1 MTVETTGFATRA
13 VHAARNQG
21 AASSRATPI
30 YLTAGFEF
38 DDFDHA
44 AEHFGTGTGF
54 GYTRT
59 GNPTVHAVE
68 RQLAALESGADA
80 VLVASGQA
88 AVVTALLSVAGAGDH
103 IVSSTHIYEGSR
115 GLFLDNLARLGIE
128 TTFVDDIGDVDAW
141 RDAIRPNTRALF
153 AESIANAR
161 NDVLDIAAISAI
173 ADDSAIPLIVDNT
186 LATPYLVR
194 PIEHGAAMV
203 VHSASKFLAGHGS
216 VLGGVIVDDGRFDA
230 ERQGHNAPHLVL
242 PGRGG
247 LASVAARHGGRARIA
262 YIRES
267 VAPRFGA
274 SPSPLNA
281 FLIGQGAETLGLRV
295 ERQSRNALTVAR
307 WLAAHDAIESVD
319 HVGLET
325 HPDHALAARY
335 LQGGYGSIFTFTL
348 HGGAEAARRFVEGVS
363 VFTHM
368 THIGDVRSLVLHPGT
383 TSHAHRTEEE
393 RDILGVR
400 PGTLRLSIGIEDVV
414 DLVADLDRVLASL
427 PRSLASAPRT
437 IDSDARTIDSDARPR
452 VPVSEAQA

>member
-1 MTVETTGFATRA
+1 MTVDTARFATRA
-13 VHAARNQG
+13 VHAARG
-21 AASSRATPI
+21 RETAASRATPI

-44 AEHFGTGTGF
+44 ADHFGTGTGF

-68 RQLAALESGADA
+68 RQLASLESGADA

-88 AVVTALLSVAGAGDH
+88 AVSAAVLSVVGAGDH
-103 IVSSTHIYEGSR
+103 IVSSTHIYEGTR

-128 TTFVDDIGDVDAW
+128 TTFVDDIADPDAW
-141 RDAIRPNTRALF
+141 REAIRPTTRALF
-153 AESIANAR
+153 AESLANAR
-161 NDVLDIAAISAI
+161 NDVLDVVAVSAVG
-173 ADDSAIPLIVDNT
+173 DESAIPLIVDNT
-186 LATPYLVR
+186 LATPALLR
-194 PIEHGAAMV
+194 PLEHGAAIV

-230 ERQGHNAPHLVL
+230 ERAGHNAPHLVL

-247 LASVAARHGGRARIA
+247 LPSVYARHGGRARIA
-262 YIRES
+262 YVRES

-295 ERQSRNALTVAR
+295 ERQSRNALEVAR
-307 WLAAHDAIESVD
+307 WLAAHEAVESVD
-319 HVGLET
+319 YAGLPT
-325 HPDHALAARY
+325 HPHHATALRY
-335 LQGGYGSIFTFTL
+335 LDGGFGSIFTVTL
-348 HGGAEAARRFVEGVS
+348 RGGLPAARRFVEEVE

-383 TSHAHRTEEE
+383 TSHAQRTDEE
-393 RDILGVR
+393 RRVLGVS
-400 PGTLRLSIGIEDVV
+400 PGTLRLSIGIEDVD
-414 DLVADLDRVLASL
+414 DLVADLARVLESVRETVA
-427 PRSLASAPRT
+427 
-437 IDSDARTIDSDARPR
+437 
-452 VPVSEAQA
+452 